1 MASKRKGPAVDGA
14 KKVKSILGSKKAGK
28 MAAVCR
34 DANICTELMKEIDD
48 AMDPFTVAV
57 KASQDAFTGSLE
69 ERDALDK
76 AYNVQEKA
84 AKLLTKLEE
93 QMVPAGYKTPIPDI
107 YSDLPQLQQRATV
120 EMIIKKADANEKFD
134 INGVN
139 FPEARLKMVID
150 GYTCTFQ
157 PLSINWFRFC
167 LILLRMG
174 FQLSN
179 EMVIRLIELYHHK
192 MLTYFL
198 S

>member
-1 MASKRKGPAVDGA
+1 MNRNRVASHSYVCCIFLPIKQVRELQVDLETIKQDVASKRKGPAVDGA
-14 KKVKSILGSKKAGK
+14 KKVKSILGSKKAAK

-34 DANICTELMKEIDD
+34 DANVCTELMKEIDA

-84 AKLLTKLEE
+84 AKMLTQLEE
-93 QMVPAGYKTPIPDI
+93 QMVPAGYKTPIPEI

-120 EMIIKKADANEKFD
+120 EMVIKKAGADEKFD

-150 GYTCTFQ
+150 GYTCTF
-157 PLSINWFRFC
+157 LS
-167 LILLRMG
+167 
-174 FQLSN
+174 
-179 EMVIRLIELYHHK
+179 
-192 MLTYFL
+192 
-198 S
+198 